1 MNNYRWLVPTLLS
14 LLTACGD
21 DTKEPVLDISGH
33 WNIDH
38 GFYDSC
44 QVNVTFTDEQMLLSF
59 YSLEEGAC
67 DPEAYGIDNNV
78 LPVRIDSKQDSF
90 AEDGAL
96 TTTLQ
101 VSAPDY
107 RAEGTILLW
116 QTEQGLAG
124 SITSASDPFN
134 LLEPL
139 LEPTYELSYLPGQ
152 WVSKVLGKWSVPCEE
167 VMLNHVGTELCEVIE
182 FTSATSG
189 KIKSFGSGPST
200 SSSGI
205 SSSSS
210 GGSSRV
216 FISNSSSDVGS
227 SSSGVSSSGIGSSS
241 GGFGEGRWEDTTF
254 ALRHLSQK
262 GNSEFELDMT
272 MLIKDVAVIPVTL
285 SLSDEGFFITGPDES
300 GEGFKRVAL
309 LRAD

>member
-1 MNNYRWLVPTLLS
+1 MNNYRWLVLTLIS
-14 LLTACGD
+14 LLTACGE
-21 DTKEPVLDISGH
+21 DTKQPVLDISGH

-38 GFYDSC
+38 GFLDSC

-67 DPEAYGIDNNV
+67 HPEAYGIDNNV

-90 AEDGAL
+90 AEDGTL

-124 SITSASDPFN
+124 SITSASDPFK

-139 LEPTYELSYLPGQ
+139 LEPTYELSYLPDQ
-152 WVSKVLGKWSVPCEE
+152 WVSKVLGNWSVPCEE

-189 KIKSFGSGPST
+189 KIKSFGGSPST
-200 SSSGI
+200 SSS
-205 SSSSS
+205 SSS
-210 GGSSRV
+210 GSSRV
-216 FISNSSSDVGS
+216 FTGNSISDVVS
-227 SSSGVSSSGIGSSS
+227 SSSGVSSSSS
-241 GGFGEGRWEDTTF
+241 GGFVEGRWEDTTF
-254 ALRHLSQK
+254 ALRHLSQA
-262 GNSEFELDMT
+262 GDSEFELEMT
-272 MLIKDVAVIPVTL
+272 MLIKDVAVVPVIF
-285 SLSDEGFFITGPDES
+285 SLSDEGFFITGPDMPSQIE
-300 GEGFKRVAL
+300 L